1 MLLDFFKTYT
11 MKKTTLMFSALV
23 FSVIQSFA
31 QIKITKIKTDNKD
44 HYIANTIGYPI
55 TGQYNFINQIE
66 PITILNEDG
75 TGIIQNED
83 LTKENIIWGIEC
95 SESGIPIFK
104 EGFNSASYSFWY
116 KKNDKNVENW
126 NLQSFTIHYD
136 KKKIYISGER
146 VKEYIE

>member
-1 MLLDFFKTYT
+1 MKNFTLLITA
-11 MKKTTLMFSALV
+11 LLVSATH
-23 FSVIQSFA
+23 SFA
-31 QIKITKIKTDNKD
+31 QIKITKINSKKKD
-44 HYIANTIGYPI
+44 HYIATVIGYPI
-55 TGQYNFINQIE
+55 TGLYTYVNQIA
-66 PITILNEDG
+66 PTTILNEDG

-116 KKNDKNVENW
+116 RITGSAETKSDDGENW
-126 NLQSFTIHYD
+126 ILQSFTIHYD
-136 KKKIYISGER
+136 KKKIFISGER